1 MNQPLASIHPDAVL
15 GKNVSVDP
23 FTVIHHDVVIGD
35 GTWIGSNVTI
45 MPGARIGKNCRI
57 FPGAVISAIPQDLK
71 FSGEHTT
78 AEIGDNTT
86 IRECVT
92 FNRGTKMAGKTSIGK
107 NGLLM
112 AYAHVAHDC
121 IIGDHVIMANC
132 VNLAGHVEIEDYAI
146 LEGMVAVQQFV
157 KIGAHA
163 FITGGSLVRKNV
175 PPYVKAAREPLAF
188 AGINAVG
195 LRRRKFSDEVIRTI
209 EDTYRILFVRENN
222 VSRALEMIRNEIT
235 SSPERDHIIQF
246 VLDSPKGIMKGYG
259 QAETE
264 EEEVR

>member
-15 GKNVSVDP
+15 GKNVSIDP
-23 FTVIHHDVVIGD
+23 FTVIHDDVVIGD
-35 GTWIGSNVTI
+35 NTWVGSNVTI

-121 IIGDHVIMANC
+121 IIGDNVIMANC

-175 PPYVKAAREPLAF
+175 PPYVKAAREPLAY

-209 EDTYRILFVRENN
+209 EDIYRILFVRENN
-222 VSRALEMIRNEIT
+222 VSRALEMIRSEIHA
-235 SSPERDHIIQF
+235 SPERDHILQF
-246 VLDSPKGIMKGYG
+246 ILNSPKGIMKGYG